1 MIQKVKNF
9 LNDSKVKV
17 IGLTSLISTMS
28 VLAFAEGTP
37 TPVGYDTVITGIT
50 SSISVTQIA
59 SMVGAILAGGIGFV
73 LFWMGAR
80 KGTRALMGAI
90 TKGKIKI

>member
-1 MIQKVKNF
+1 MIQKVKSF
-9 LNDSKVKV
+9 LSKKKAKV
-17 IGLTSLISTMS
+17 VCMVGVASTLP
-28 VLAFAEGTP
+28 VLAFAES

-59 SMVGAILAGGIGFV
+59 TMVGAILAGGIGFV